1 MMLKLSDDNLKNID
15 SVKNFFLTKKNKIKE
30 QFYYNHRGIK
40 CCKLNSDLTDVL
52 IKKIFE
58 LTNPVKLANQDFLIC
73 AVGGYGRK
81 HLAPY
86 SDIDLLFVY
95 NQKIPE
101 KELKRTIEQILYPLW
116 DLGMKVGHAVRT
128 FKEVISLSK
137 KEQIIKTSILDARL
151 ILGCN
156 EVFKNIITQ
165 YTKEFSK
172 KAGIFLKEK
181 VDERKK
187 NIQKIGF
194 DYFKNEPNLKESEGS
209 LRDIN
214 LIHWCLKILKI
225 SQKKNV
231 NNFADY
237 LNLNEKKKISKSLDF
252 LLTLRCFS
260 HYISQRQNDKLTFD
274 LQKTIAD
281 KIKTTEKIHKQSA
294 TELLMKDYFK
304 QIKQIKTLAQVLS
317 ESVNNQI
324 RNKKVKGATTL
335 KKFQMN
341 LFKNIFKNN
350 FSVEDQRFVLNNLKK
365 ISREELFSNINLEFF
380 KKIFFSKLNHKF
392 LFLNDLGLLEKM
404 IPEFSKIDTLPQ
416 FDRFHSLSVGQHTLK
431 ALNTLKNLQENQD
444 ESYKFANQVLKK
456 VKNKNSLFYA
466 VLLHDIGKGLG
477 GEHNLKG
484 AKKAKKIVLN
494 LNENTDTVKE
504 TTWLIENH
512 MLLSEFAFKKDI
524 EDDSVIKKICENIN
538 TIDRLNN
545 LYLLTVS
552 DISAV
557 DHGIWNDWK
566 ARLLKALYTKIQ
578 SEVLKPEENKSLNS
592 KITKIKETVLLS
604 SKKIN
609 KTQIESFSKITYP
622 NYWLLQSHDS
632 IKFQIENFFLG
643 KKEKL
648 RFDYVIKK
656 ISRQNFLEITVV
668 TNDRSSLFLD
678 FISVFLSENLS
689 VHEAR
694 IFTLDDGTVID
705 RFVVS
710 SNVDFKF
717 IKNGSKAKI
726 KSIDKK
732 LIELKKNKPVKI
744 LQSKTAQKKRLLE
757 RTEVKFDNS
766 SSATYTVLEVTTND
780 RPALLYDISR
790 ILLNKRLVISMAKIS
805 TNGDFVEDSFHLRNE
820 FGMKIDNKKIM
831 LELQKEIIRTLKEGL
846 NNVS

>member
-1 MMLKLSDDNLKNID
+1 MMLKLSSENFKNID
-15 SVKNFFLTKKNKIKE
+15 SVKNFFLTEKNKIKE
-30 QFYYNHRGIK
+30 QFYCNHRGIK

-52 IKKIFE
+52 IKKIFK

-95 NQKIPE
+95 NQKIQE
-101 KELKRTIEQILYPLW
+101 KELKKTIEQILYPLW

-128 FKEVISLSK
+128 FKEVISFSK

-156 EVFKNIITQ
+156 KVFKKIILQ

-172 KAGIFLKEK
+172 KARIFLKEK

-225 SQKKNV
+225 SQEKNV
-231 NNFADY
+231 NNFDDY
-237 LNLNEKKKISKSLDF
+237 LNLNEKTKISKSLDF

-260 HYISQRQNDKLTFD
+260 HYISQRQNDKLTFG
-274 LQKTIAD
+274 LQKIIAD
-281 KIKTTEKIHKQSA
+281 KIKTTEKGDVHNS

-304 QIKQIKTLAQVLS
+304 QIKQIKTLTQVLS

-324 RNKKVKGATTL
+324 RNKKVKGAFSV
-335 KKFQMN
+335 KNFKN
-341 LFKNIFKNN
+341 LFKNIFEDN
-350 FSVEDQRFVLNNLKK
+350 FFAEDQRFILNNLKK
-365 ISREELFSNINLEFF
+365 INREELFSNISLEFF

-392 LFLNDLGLLEKM
+392 LFVNDLGLLEKM
-404 IPEFSKIDTLPQ
+404 IPEFSNIDTLPQ

-431 ALNTLKNLQENQD
+431 ALSTLKNLQDKND

-494 LNENTDTVKE
+494 LNENTDTAKE
-504 TTWLIENH
+504 TAWLIENH

-524 EDDSVIKKICENIN
+524 EDDSVIKKICENID

-566 ARLLKALYTKIQ
+566 ARLLKILYTKIQ
-578 SEVLKPEENKSLNS
+578 SEVLKPVKSKSLNS
-592 KITKIKETVLLS
+592 KIAKIKETVLLS

-609 KTQIESFSKITYP
+609 KTEIESFSKITYP

-632 IKFQIENFFLG
+632 IKFQIESFFLG

-694 IFTLDDGTVID
+694 IFTFDDGTVID

-717 IKNGSKAKI
+717 IQNGSKGKI
-726 KSIDKK
+726 GSIDKK

-744 LQSKTAQKKRLLE
+744 LQSKPAQKKRLLE